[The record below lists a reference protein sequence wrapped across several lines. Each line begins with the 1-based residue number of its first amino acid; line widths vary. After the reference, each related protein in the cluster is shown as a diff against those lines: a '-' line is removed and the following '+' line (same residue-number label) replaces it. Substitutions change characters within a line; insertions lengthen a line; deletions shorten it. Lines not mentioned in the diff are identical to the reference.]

1 MAISRAPLPQ
11 LNGCDFLTDS
21 GLETT
26 LVFLEDRPLPA
37 FAAFPLLDHDEG
49 RRWLKAYYDR
59 HLQIAAD
66 SGVGFII
73 ETPTWRSN
81 PDWGTEL
88 GYDAVALD
96 RINMDAVA
104 LCREVRAEWAGRAD
118 PILLSGQ
125 IGPRGDGYQA
135 GRMSSGEAAAYHRPQ
150 IAAFAQAG
158 ADLVTAFTLSTIEEA
173 AGITAAARA
182 AGIPVA
188 ISFTVET
195 DGRLASGPD
204 LGHAIIEVDRLTG
217 GGPDYFMVNCA
228 HPAHFR
234 HRLDGNPAWAAR
246 IRGIRANASMQSHA
260 ELDNATILDDGDPA
274 DLGAR
279 YRDLRTLLPNL
290 SVLGGCCGTDHRHV
304 AAIAAACLTPAG

>member
-1 MAISRAPLPQ
+1 MAITLTPLPQ
-11 LNGCDFLTDS
+11 LNGYDFLTDS

-26 LVFLEDRPLPA
+26 LVFLEGRPLPA
-37 FAAFPLLDHDEG
+37 FASFPLLDQDEG
-49 RRWLKAYYDR
+49 RRWLSAYYAR

-66 SGVGFII
+66 SGVGFIL

-81 PDWGTEL
+81 PDWGDEL
-88 GYDAVALD
+88 GYDAAALD
-96 RINMDAVA
+96 RINADAVA
-104 LCREVRAEWAGRAD
+104 LCQQIRADWAGRVA
-118 PILLSGQ
+118 PILVSGQ
-125 IGPRGDGYQA
+125 IGPRGDGYKA
-135 GRMSSGEAAAYHRPQ
+135 GRMSTEEALDYHRPQ
-150 IAAFAQAG
+150 IAAFARAG
-158 ADLVTAFTLSTIEEA
+158 ADMVAAFTLSTIGEA

-195 DGRLASGPD
+195 DGRLASGSE
-204 LGHAIIEVDRLTG
+204 LGDAITEVDRLTG

-234 HRLDGNPAWAAR
+234 HLFDGSPAWTGR
-246 IRGIRANASMQSHA
+246 IRGIRANSSMQSHA
-260 ELDNATILDDGDPA
+260 ELDNATTLDDGDPA

-279 YRDLRTLLPNL
+279 YRDLRRLLPNL